1 MLSKKPEV
9 LRLIGVDVHKFTR
22 EQILAALKSGQDKC
36 HNEFLAKVSE
46 LQLLEEAV
54 ASELVRGH
62 HPLLSKP
69 ATGSGPTGSSSVS
82 GNTKVAPK
90 ARPPQLRSSHAA
102 DNAKGGSVLPGM
114 SQHKDTANTFD
125 TDRAAFGSTV
135 ARTFDVGDMGVSG
148 GHAMDP
154 SSDRWAAGAAT
165 KVEPARQ
172 QAQRY
177 TEPSLMH
184 NASRNQSLVDSQA
197 MLDSGQVGQVLGLSV
212 GAAVSGREAALS
224 GRGAAREGAQDGPA
238 SDVAR
243 HRGAQESSTE
253 EVDGNTVGPHQ
264 LRHASLHSTELLLH
278 ALLCMPACVAMHVRW
293 HTCASAAG

>member
-1 MLSKKPEV
+1 MSIAPPLNALLVCSWAVSQDACCIMQVVSVLSKKPEV

-114 SQHKDTANTFD
+114 SQHKDL
-125 TDRAAFGSTV
+125 
-135 ARTFDVGDMGVSG
+135 
-148 GHAMDP
+148 
-154 SSDRWAAGAAT
+154 
-165 KVEPARQ
+165 
-172 QAQRY
+172 
-177 TEPSLMH
+177 SLIH
-184 NASRNQSLVDSQA
+184 I
-197 MLDSGQVGQVLGLSV
+197 
-212 GAAVSGREAALS
+212 
-224 GRGAAREGAQDGPA
+224 
-238 SDVAR
+238 
-243 HRGAQESSTE
+243 
-253 EVDGNTVGPHQ
+253 
-264 LRHASLHSTELLLH
+264 
-278 ALLCMPACVAMHVRW
+278 
-293 HTCASAAG
+293 